1 MNLSNIFPV
10 VVPTVTHPEPSPAVE
25 PWQVQEDDFPVSG
38 STTEKLK
45 FLLNY
50 ALLAPSGHN
59 TQPWLFKFVDDA
71 VELYADKTRA
81 LPIVDPDDRELI
93 ISCGA
98 ALYNLKLALRYFGFQ
113 ELVDVFPDRQKPELL
128 ARIGIGHRLLA
139 SYETKL
145 LFHAIVK
152 RRTNR
157 LPFLDRPLEHLLLS
171 ELRLAASSPYTQ
183 LQIISQDIRPTVI
196 DLIGE
201 GDRLQMANP
210 EFRRELARWIRPGN
224 SPHHDGIPGYAQGIN
239 EHLDAVTPLISLAIR
254 SFDLGK
260 SQSAKDRKLAA
271 HAPVLVL
278 LTSRH
283 DCLED
288 WLATGEAL
296 AHLLLRARVANVWA
310 SFFNQ
315 PIEVAKLRVQLQA
328 LFPQKGYPQIL
339 LRLGY
344 APDTKPTPRRPVD
357 EVLLTTNQI
366 IGESK
371 Q

>member
-1 MNLSNIFPV
+1 MNLLNIFPV
-10 VVPTVTHPEPSPAVE
+10 IISSVTNSEPHLAVD
-25 PWQVQEDDFPVSG
+25 PWQVAEDDFPVNG

-50 ALLAPSGHN
+50 AILAPSTHN
-59 TQPWLFKFVDDA
+59 TQPWLFKLVDDGI
-71 VELYADKTRA
+71 ELYADKTRT
-81 LPIVDPDDRELI
+81 LPIVDPDARELI

-98 ALYNLKLALRYFGFQ
+98 ALFNLKLAIRYFGFQ
-113 ELVDVFPDRQKPELL
+113 DLVDIFPEPQQPDLL

-145 LFHAIVK
+145 LFQALQK

-157 LPFLDRPLEHLLLS
+157 QPFAEKPLNHFLLR
-171 ELRLAASSPYTQ
+171 ELRLAASSLSTQ
-183 LQIISQDIRPTVI
+183 LQIIPEDKRSTVI
-196 DLIGE
+196 ELITE

-210 EFRRELARWIRPGN
+210 YFRRELAQWIRPGN
-224 SPHHDGIPGYAQGIN
+224 NADRDGIPAYAQGIN
-239 EHLDAVTPLISLAIR
+239 EHLDAATALISLAIR

-271 HAPVLVL
+271 HAPILVL
-278 LTSRH
+278 LTSRN
-283 DCLED
+283 DCPED

-315 PIEVAKLRVQLQA
+315 PIEVTKLRLQLQA
-328 LFPQKGYPQIL
+328 LFPETGYPQVL

-344 APDTKPTPRRPVD
+344 APDTKPTPRKTVN
-357 EVLLTTNQI
+357 EVLLTTD
-366 IGESK
+366 
-371 Q
+371 